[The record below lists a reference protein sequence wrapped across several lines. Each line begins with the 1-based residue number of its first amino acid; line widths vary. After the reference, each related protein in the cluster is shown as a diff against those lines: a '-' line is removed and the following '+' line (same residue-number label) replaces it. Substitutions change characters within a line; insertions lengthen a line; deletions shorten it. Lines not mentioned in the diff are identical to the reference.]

1 MKAILLISILNLFFV
16 SLLVAEKTKAIQK
29 KEKQIHALVDQY
41 SKARET
47 KDGELLKNIGRGHR
61 SARVLRDMET
71 GL

>member
-16 SLLVAEKTKAIQK
+16 SLMVAEKTKAIQK

-47 KDGELLKNIGRGHR
+47 
-61 SARVLRDMET
+61 
-71 GL
+71 